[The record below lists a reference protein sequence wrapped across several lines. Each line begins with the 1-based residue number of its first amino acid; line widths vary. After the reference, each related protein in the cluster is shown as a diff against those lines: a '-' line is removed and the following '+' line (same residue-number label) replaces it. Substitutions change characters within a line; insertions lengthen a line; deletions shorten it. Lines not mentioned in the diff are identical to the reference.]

1 MAAQKNPGRVEIIA
15 KGDVQRV
22 GYRDVV
28 EKIARKLKIKGFVE
42 NLKPY
47 DVNIIAEGE
56 KENLNEFIKRIK
68 IRKYSID
75 VEELAVEFKPH
86 TGEFEYFEIKRGDW
100 KDELG
105 ERLDVAGTVLYGI
118 RDTLVDM
125 KGTQEEMKGTQ
136 EEMKGTQEEM
146 KGTQEEMKGTQ
157 EEMKGTQEEMKGT
170 QEEMNT
176 KLDRIA
182 DNTEEIKAHTSRI
195 LNIEANTEEI
205 KENTSELKSVPE
217 RISLLEEDM
226 VQVKKAM
233 ALV

>member
-1 MAAQKNPGRVEIIA
+1 MAAQKNPKRVEIIA

-157 EEMKGTQEEMKGT
+157 EEMKGTQEEM
-170 QEEMNT
+170 NT

-182 DNTEEIKAHTSRI
+182 DNTEEIKAHTSGI
-195 LNIEANTEEI
+195 PNIEANTEEI